1 MTEAVAQG
9 KLAHKPNLKDLEM
22 ASDDAD
28 DDDAV
33 DYGDEDLGSEEMDD
47 EEEGESEIE
56 EDIGKAGAAEAS
68 DEDSD
73 DGMKGKKGRVVKD
86 GGVYKAPKLNA
97 VAFED
102 SKDRKKR
109 LQAEY

>member
-1 MTEAVAQG
+1 
-9 KLAHKPNLKDLEM
+9 M
-22 ASDDAD
+22 ASDDAE

-33 DYGDEDLGSEEMDD
+33 EYGDEDLGSDEMDD

-56 EDIGKAGAAEAS
+56 EDIGKAADAS
-68 DEDSD
+68 EDDSD

>member
-33 DYGDEDLGSEEMDD
+33 EYGDEDLGSDEMDD

-56 EDIGKAGAAEAS
+56 EDIGKAGDVSE
-68 DEDSD
+68 DDSD
-73 DGMKGKKGRVVKD
+73 DGRKGKKGRVVKD

>member
-1 MTEAVAQG
+1 
-9 KLAHKPNLKDLEM
+9 M

-33 DYGDEDLGSEEMDD
+33 EYGDEDLGSDEMDD

-56 EDIGKAGAAEAS
+56 EDIGKAADVSE
-68 DEDSD
+68 DDSD
-73 DGMKGKKGRVVKD
+73 DGRKGKKGRVVKD